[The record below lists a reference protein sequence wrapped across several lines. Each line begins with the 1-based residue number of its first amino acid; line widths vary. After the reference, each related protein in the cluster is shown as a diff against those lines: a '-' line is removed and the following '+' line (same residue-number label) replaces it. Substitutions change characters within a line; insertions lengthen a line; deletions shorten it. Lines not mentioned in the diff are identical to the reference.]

1 MNLLVWQILV
11 AAATVL
17 MLFLRWQLCCRH
29 HREAERRV
37 VPVRREQRPPV
48 PYVSRVHLHN
58 RGRIVAT
65 RTIALSTL
73 PMPIKG
79 TIEEPVR
86 RVRVEVAPSQPR
98 PSDIRFA
105 PPDVALMRRVI
116 DGLRALPES
125 PRDAPPGHPAAPS

>member
-1 MNLLVWQILV
+1 MNLLVWQIVV

-29 HREAERRV
+29 HRGVERRV

-48 PYVSRVHLHN
+48 QQVSRVHLHN
-58 RGRIVAT
+58 RRPILAT
-65 RTIALSTL
+65 RTVALTTL

-86 RVRVEVAPSQPR
+86 RVRTEVASQPR

-105 PPDVALMRRVI
+105 TPDAALMRRVI

-125 PRDAPPGHPAAPS
+125 PRDTSPGG